1 MRYRYISLFLCI
13 ALLFSGCI
21 SDSTGQKDYEDT
33 GLGSMNPT
41 PDLSY
46 EVPLS
51 VPHILVDQVGYTTDG
66 GKTVIMRGADLP
78 DKFDVINV
86 DTNEV
91 VYTGVIKE
99 KERENTAGDLIGYG
113 DFTDLNEEGNYYIQ
127 GSILGRSYEFIISD
141 DVYDETF
148 KDAVDILGEVQLKK
162 INVTLPKERSE
173 QAEIIMQGG
182 WITDKNGNQ
191 DIKLA
196 SEVMVTVLTAYELY
210 PGSFENTNE
219 GADGTEPPLL
229 LQYLKQQTEWMQN
242 LQDEK
247 TGGIYGGIIAD
258 TDNVVTAYSMADI
271 DQEATTAYAAALAK
285 FSYSYKKYDQQY
297 ADSCLKSADR
307 AWKYINNQQHEHKE
321 ALKEM
326 ILSAAAELY
335 RASGWQ
341 TYHTAAKKI
350 LETGPDVTSSDWAAY
365 GSVTYL
371 TTRHAVDKKYCESIM
386 KQLMSRAEKISAA
399 SRVGAYLTEGNPD
412 FTDTKDLLW
421 NMVILSIVD
430 YVITNHEYA
439 TVIENYQHY
448 FSGCNRSA
456 VCLVNEE
463 GCDSIGAADAG
474 IQDDL
479 RLNAYHIFM
488 LSRIMNKNN

>member
-1 MRYRYISLFLCI
+1 MRYRCISLFLCI
-13 ALLFSGCI
+13 AFLFWGCV
-21 SDSTGQKDYEDT
+21 SDSTGQKDYEDS
-33 GLGSMNPT
+33 GLDSMNTT

-46 EVPLS
+46 VVPLS

-66 GKTVIMRGADLP
+66 RKTVIMRGTDLP

-99 KERENTAGDLIGYG
+99 KERANTAGDLIGYG

-127 GSILGRSYEFIISD
+127 GSVLGRSYEFIIAD
-141 DVYDETF
+141 DVYDDTF

-173 QAEIIMQGG
+173 QAEIIIQGG
-182 WITDKNGNQ
+182 WITDENGNQ

-210 PGSFENTNE
+210 PGSFENMDE
-219 GADGTEPPLL
+219 GSDGNEPPRL

-242 LQDEK
+242 LQDEE

-258 TDNVVTAYSMADI
+258 KDNVTTAYSMAAI
-271 DQEATTAYAAALAK
+271 DEEATTAYAAALAK
-285 FSYSYKKYDQQY
+285 FSYSYKKYDRQY
-297 ADSCLKSADR
+297 ADLCLKSADR
-307 AWKYINNQQHEHKE
+307 AWKYINNQQWEHKE
-321 ALKEM
+321 ALDEM

-341 TYHTAAKKI
+341 TYHTSAKQI
-350 LETGPDVTSSDWAAY
+350 LETGLDVTSSDWAAY

-371 TTRHAVDKKYCESIM
+371 TTRHAVDKIYCESIM
-386 KQLMSRAEKISAA
+386 KQLMNRAEKISAA
-399 SRVGAYLTEGNPD
+399 SRAGAYLTEGNQD
-412 FTDTKDLLW
+412 CTDTGDLLW
-421 NMVILSIVD
+421 NMVILSTVD

-439 TVIENYQHY
+439 TVIENHQHY
-448 FSGCNRSA
+448 FFGCNPDA

-463 GCDSIGAADAG
+463 GCDSVGEDGIG
-474 IQDDL
+474 IRDDL
-479 RLNAYHIFM
+479 QLNAYHIFM
-488 LSRIMNKNN
+488 LSQIMNKE